1 MPHFALILSAGGAAL
16 TAVLSNISI
25 AGQIPLSGL
34 NKLHVM
40 LFKAFAN
47 ITLNEI

>member
-25 AGQIPLSGL
+25 TGQIALSGL

-40 LFKAFAN
+40 LFKTFL
-47 ITLNEI
+47 ISL